1 MERLEALH
9 WIGGEWMRGDGGTFD
24 SVNPANGAALGQ
36 VCHGG
41 EVEARAAIDAARQAF
56 EGTAWADSPRL
67 RASVLLEFTRRLEA
81 DAGPLTALLVAE
93 NGKVKRECAGEVD
106 GAVSE
111 LQYYAG
117 MARIMAGRLVETMP
131 GVSSLITH
139 EAAGVAAIIVPWN
152 APLILLI
159 RSLAPAMA
167 AGCTV
172 VIKAAPQV
180 ALFMARVIGHLAAV
194 TQLPKGAVNLV
205 FEQGSGASEELVR
218 SPEVNVVS
226 YTGSTAVGKIIMTA
240 AAPTLK
246 RLSLELGGK
255 APCVVCSDADLTR
268 AVSDILAAG
277 TILSGQQCTAASRIL
292 VQRSRLA
299 EFTERMQAQI
309 AAFRVGP
316 GDDVGNNM
324 GSLIDLANRDRILQ
338 LVEKMA
344 EDHDM
349 VVRGG
354 AVPGLEKQGAFVTPS
369 LVRVDDPSD
378 WIVQKEH
385 FGPIMTLEVFDTDS
399 DGVRLANATRFGL
412 GASVWSADLARAQR
426 IAKKIRA
433 GTVWINTHNK
443 LFAEVETGGYGES
456 GFGRLHGLEGLND
469 FLETKHVY
477 QDIGTL

>member
-1 MERLEALH
+1 MEHLEALH
-9 WIGGEWMRGDGGTFD
+9 WIGGQWVRGDGGTFA
-24 SVNPANGAALGQ
+24 SVNPANGKELGR

-41 EVEARAAIDAARQAF
+41 EAEAKAAIDAARQAF
-56 EGTAWADSPRL
+56 ESSVWSSSPRL
-67 RASVLLEFTRRLEA
+67 RASVLLEFARRLEA
-81 DAGPLTALLVAE
+81 DAGPLATLLVAE
-93 NGKVKRECAGEVD
+93 NGKAKRECAGEVD

-131 GVSSLITH
+131 GVSSLISH

-167 AGCTV
+167 AGCSV
-172 VIKAAPQV
+172 VIKAPPQV
-180 ALFMARVIGHLAAV
+180 ALFMARVIEHLAAV
-194 TQLPKGAVNLV
+194 AQMPQGVVNLV
-205 FEQGSGASEELVR
+205 FEQGNGASEELVR
-218 SPEVNVVS
+218 SPEVNVIS
-226 YTGSTAVGKIIMTA
+226 YTGSTAVGKIIMAA

-255 APCVVCSDADLTR
+255 APCVVCADADLAR
-268 AVSDILAAG
+268 AVPEILAAG
-277 TILSGQQCTAASRIL
+277 TILSGQQCTAATRIL
-292 VQRSRLA
+292 VERSRLA

-309 AAFRVGP
+309 AAFKVGP
-316 GDDVGNNM
+316 GDDVNNHM
-324 GSLIDLANRDRILQ
+324 GSLIDMSNRERILQ
-338 LVEKMA
+338 LVETMA
-344 EDHDM
+344 ADHEM
-349 VVRGG
+349 IVRGG
-354 AVPGLEKQGAFVTPS
+354 LVPGFEKQGAFVTPS

-378 WIVQKEH
+378 WVVQKEH
-385 FGPIMTLEVFDTDS
+385 FGPIMTLEVFDIDN
-399 DGVRLANATRFGL
+399 DGARLANATRFGL
-412 GASVWSADLARAQR
+412 GASVWSTDLARAQR